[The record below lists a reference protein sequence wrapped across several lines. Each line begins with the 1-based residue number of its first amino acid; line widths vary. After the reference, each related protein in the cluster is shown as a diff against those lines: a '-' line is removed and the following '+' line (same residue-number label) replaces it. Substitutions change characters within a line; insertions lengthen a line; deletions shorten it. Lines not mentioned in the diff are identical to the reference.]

1 MEKYIDE
8 MIKEANKAKK
18 SKEVPVG
25 AIIVYKNKI
34 IARGHNKRLKSNDV
48 INHAEIIAI
57 RKAARKIKDWRLNDC
72 DLYVTLE
79 PCNMC
84 KEIIK
89 ESRINNVYFLTKKN
103 EEKKSYNKTN
113 ICSVNEEKFSTK
125 IEEYRTML
133 TEFFK
138 LNCNRK

>member
-1 MEKYIDE
+1 

-103 EEKKSYNKTN
+103 EEKNL
-113 ICSVNEEKFSTK
+113 ITK
-125 IEEYRTML
+125 RIYVR
-133 TEFFK
+133 
-138 LNCNRK
+138 

>member
-113 ICSVNEEKFSTK
+113 IRSVNEEKFSTK

>member
-133 TEFFK
+133 TNFFK